1 VTPPG
6 AAAARMTAAVR
17 DGQAAGSAGEHAS
30 RLVDRWFPC
39 SAVDEACRT
48 TAGSGLTEKA
58 LFTWFASRPIAQA
71 RAAVLTS
78 MLPDDPGIRTL
89 VDAAVRRGDHEALGK
104 LAEKIVAYNG
114 GKAPTILDM
123 FSGRGIIPL
132 EAARAGASAVGT
144 DLSPVATLAGRLLA
158 DYPSRDWS
166 AEPQLPF
173 ARQDR
178 VQSLPLGTSDGDDR
192 LARDVEDLLDEV
204 GRQVAER
211 MAPYYPRNAHG
222 EFPWA
227 YLWTIT
233 IPCDGCRRRFPLLGS
248 LVLRY
253 PSVKGGDAGQ
263 SLRLIKAGD
272 RWEPEIADGLPDQ
285 KPTYMQAMKA
295 DGKKKKGKTAKCLF
309 CSYVHPLEAVKAK
322 GAAGQY
328 EDMLLAVAEPDDQ
341 GRRIFRLPTLEETE
355 AASAADPSRVD
366 HGWPYPA
373 VPDEVIPAGN
383 THTVMASGYG
393 YRKFGELMCARQTR
407 SFIETAAVIHQLH
420 AEMLRGGVSEL
431 YARALTSYAA
441 SVLCRRLRCSTRGA
455 RLRSEGAEDGLRNSV
470 VRIGDLFVTNSA
482 LNFQFDFLEAG
493 PGKGPGTWASVCETA
508 VHSIRKV
515 VAEHRGTPVRLRRAS
530 ATALPLRDA
539 CVDVVITDPPYYDM
553 VEYAD
558 ASDLFHVWLK
568 RVLFDVEPDLF
579 GPDAQQAD
587 GLQDKDQ
594 EIIVRRVHEPGRIRH
609 DAEFYESMMAKAFSE
624 ARRVLRPDGHLVVV
638 FGHSDPDAW
647 RRLLG
652 ALLDAEFVVTSAWPS
667 RTESTNTGI
676 ASIKVTVTIGCRR
689 AQPGRPTATAAQVDR
704 EVAEAVK
711 RRVREWDG
719 EGLAL
724 ADQLM
729 ASYGPAMEVYGRYSK
744 VLRPDGSAPLLDH
757 YLNLA
762 LGAVREATAVR
773 VDDLPLETFDA
784 PTRFAVFWLRLYG
797 LGVVPKGD
805 ARFLA
810 QADGLRLDDLRER
823 LLAESKAG
831 FKIRIDDVEDTG
843 PASSTFEVAR
853 ALASAWTTGG
863 TEAAAEVLAETEREP
878 GDPHLWA
885 IVKEITAQL
894 PASDTVATALSAITR
909 NASSI
914 GSLVSRRETAR
925 KSSQEALFNL

>member
-1 VTPPG
+1 MTLSSAKTARVTAEPQSDQ
-6 AAAARMTAAVR
+6 TA
-17 DGQAAGSAGEHAS
+17 GGTGERTS

-39 SAVDEACRT
+39 GAVDEACRT

-78 MLPDDPGIRTL
+78 MLPDDPGIRSL
-89 VDAAVRRGDHEALGK
+89 VDSAVRYGHHEALSK
-104 LAEKIVAYNG
+104 LSEKITAYNG
-114 GKAPTILDM
+114 GKPPAVLDM

-132 EAARAGASAVGT
+132 EAARAGAAVVGT

-158 DYPSRDWS
+158 DYPARDWS
-166 AEPQLPF
+166 AEPLLPF
-173 ARQDR
+173 TRPDQ
-178 VQSLPLGTSDGDDR
+178 VQNLPLATRGDDDR
-192 LARDVEDLLDEV
+192 LARDVEDLLAEV
-204 GRQVAER
+204 GRRVAER
-211 MAPYYPRNAHG
+211 MTPYHPKNARG

-227 YLWTIT
+227 YLWAIA
-233 IPCDGCRRRFPLLGS
+233 IPCDGCHRRFPLLGS

-253 PSVKGGDAGQ
+253 PCLKTGDAGQ
-263 SLRLIKAGD
+263 SLRLTTVGD
-272 RWEPEIADGLPDQ
+272 RWIPEIIDGLPSQ

-295 DGKKKKGKTAKCLF
+295 DGKKKKGKTAKCIF
-309 CSYVHPLEAVKAK
+309 CGYIHPLEAVKAK

-328 EDMLLAVAEPDDQ
+328 EDVLLAIADADDD
-341 GRRIFRLPTLEETE
+341 GRRIFRLSTPEEVA
-355 AASAADPSRVD
+355 AASAADSTGID
-366 HGWPYPA
+366 YGWPYPA

-393 YRKFGELMCARQTR
+393 YRTFGDLMCARQTR
-407 SFIETAAVIHQLH
+407 SFIETVGVIRELH
-420 AEMLRGGVSEL
+420 GELLHGGVSEP
-431 YARALTSYAA
+431 YARALASYAA

-455 RLRSEGAEDGLRNSV
+455 RLRSEGADDGLRNSV

-493 PGKGPGTWASVCETA
+493 PGKGPGTWASVSETA

-515 VAEHRGTPVRLRRAS
+515 VAERRGTPVRLRQAS

-568 RVLFDVEPDLF
+568 RVLSDIEPDLF

-594 EIIVRRVHEPGRIRH
+594 EIIVRRVHEPNRVRH
-609 DAEFYESMMAKAFSE
+609 DTQFYESMLAQAFSE
-624 ARRVLRPDGHLVVV
+624 ARRVLKPDGHLVVV

-652 ALLDAEFVVTSAWPS
+652 ALRDAEFVVTSAWPS
-667 RTESTNTGI
+667 RTETTNTGI

-689 AQPGRPTATAAQVDR
+689 AQPGRPAATAAQVDR

-711 RRVREWDG
+711 RRVREWDN

-729 ASYGPAMEVYGRYSK
+729 ASYGPAMEVYGRYGK
-744 VLRPDGSAPLLDH
+744 VLRPDGSTPQLEH

-797 LGVVPKGD
+797 LAVVPKGD

-810 QADGLRLDDLRER
+810 QADGLRLDDMRNR

-831 FKIRIDDVEDTG
+831 FKLRIDDVG
-843 PASSTFEVAR
+843 QAAPASSTFEVAR

-863 TEAAAEVLAETEREP
+863 TEAAADVLARTEREP

-885 IVKEITAQL
+885 VVKEITAQL
-894 PASDTVATALSAITR
+894 PSSDTVANALSAITR

-914 GSLVSRRETAR
+914 GSLVSRRETASR
-925 KSSQEALFNL
+925 SSQEVLFHM